1 MKRTMIYRYL
11 KKSNNIALDMYLIAL
26 FCDEPCGFAMYCI
39 QNKHYNIRGILKS
52 GMGNTNCCL
61 WDYNCIHKPIQSCT
75 KMCLQLIGSHSVA
88 SVNAC
93 LCLVTEQNDY
103 LWPIKNSSTYE
114 IYLDKSIE
122 ACIGNCSPPPPKPK
136 HYRVLHLTPLSPP
149 PPAENTKCP
158 CDKIKA
164 L

>member
-1 MKRTMIYRYL
+1 MIL
-11 KKSNNIALDMYLIAL
+11 LWI
-26 FCDEPCGFAMYCI
+26 CI
-39 QNKHYNIRGILKS
+39 QLHYLVMSPVALLCTSYEI
-52 GMGNTNCCL
+52 NTAATRRFNVRNSKYYLLCVRL
-61 WDYNCIHKPIQSCT
+61 SLDSNALSKLYENV
-75 KMCLQLIGSHSVA
+75 LIWSHSVA

-93 LCLVTEQNDY
+93 YVWSAKWKFTINQ
-103 LWPIKNSSTYE
+103 NSSTYE
-114 IYLDKSIE
+114 IYLDKAIE

-136 HYRVLHLTPLSPP
+136 HYRVLHLTALSPP